1 MLCKWLWKLENTEG
15 TWQHLLSRKYL
26 HNQVL
31 TNATSGP
38 GFSHFWKSL
47 LGVNLI
53 FQQYAKRI
61 LNNGKKDFVMGRC
74 GVLGNW
80 KLMKFQSQGFI
91 LAIEIDWDLSAHKFI

>member
-1 MLCKWLWKLENTEG
+1 VFAKDYGGLGVLDLATMNKSMLCKWLWKLENTEG

-61 LNNGKKDFVMGRC
+61 LNNGKKTLLWEDAVC
-74 GVLGNW
+74 
-80 KLMKFQSQGFI
+80 
-91 LAIEIDWDLSAHKFI
+91 

>member
-1 MLCKWLWKLENTEG
+1 VFAKDCGGLGVLDLATMNKSMLCKWLWKLENTEG
-15 TWQHLLSRKYL
+15 ISQHLLSRKYL

-61 LNNGKKDFVMGRC
+61 LNNGKMEK
-74 GVLGNW
+74 
-80 KLMKFQSQGFI
+80 
-91 LAIEIDWDLSAHKFI
+91 